1 MVPQIHTCRC
11 TVLRTG
17 PDTRQSGWPTP
28 PPALSLEL
36 GQCLRSAH
44 SNVGHPSRARSRSST
59 VSGSETGR
67 ASSGGWMLPPSI
79 WRIRATRPVV
89 WSQLIF
95 VETTDLDAWLT
106 AIETVLGPDPSG
118 AETVEAA
125 TWRSRL

>member
-1 MVPQIHTCRC
+1 
-11 TVLRTG
+11 
-17 PDTRQSGWPTP
+17 
-28 PPALSLEL
+28 
-36 GQCLRSAH
+36 
-44 SNVGHPSRARSRSST
+44 
-59 VSGSETGR
+59 
-67 ASSGGWMLPPSI
+67 MLPPSI